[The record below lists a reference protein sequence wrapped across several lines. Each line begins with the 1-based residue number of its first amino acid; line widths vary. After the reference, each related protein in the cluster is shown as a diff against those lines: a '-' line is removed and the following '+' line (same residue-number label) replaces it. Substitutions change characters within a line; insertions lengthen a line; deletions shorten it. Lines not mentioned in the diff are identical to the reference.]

1 MMRTNAPEGLP
12 SKSSSADIAGRAAAA
27 LARRRGRDEPL
38 LRELLAEAHA
48 RIRVLE
54 EALDRVKNAA

>member
-1 MMRTNAPEGLP
+1 MMQTNASGGLP
-12 SKSSSADIAGRAAAA
+12 SKTSSAHIASRAAAVG
-27 LARRRGRDEPL
+27 ARRRARDEPL

-54 EALDRVKNAA
+54 EALDRVKNAV

>member
-1 MMRTNAPEGLP
+1 MRTNESGVPWIKPFGAVSARRPIAPG
-12 SKSSSADIAGRAAAA
+12 AY
-27 LARRRGRDEPL
+27 RRGRNEPL

-54 EALDRVKNAA
+54 EALDRVKNAV

>member
-1 MMRTNAPEGLP
+1 MRTNESGVPWIKP
-12 SKSSSADIAGRAAAA
+12 SGAVS
-27 LARRRGRDEPL
+27 ARRPIAPSAYRRARNEPL

-54 EALDRVKNAA
+54 DALDRVKNAA

>member
-1 MMRTNAPEGLP
+1 MMQTNASSGLS
-12 SKSSSADIAGRAAAA
+12 SKSSRADIASRAAPSEAW
-27 LARRRGRDEPL
+27 RSGRDEPL

-54 EALDRVKNAA
+54 EALDRVKNAV